1 MNCDKGEG
9 RTGGLCSA
17 AAVVALAAAV
27 AERRTNKEVGLLAA
41 MFVQLGDT
49 LETIIAARECSA
61 DASQEN

>member
-1 MNCDKGEG
+1 MQCDKGEG
-9 RTGGLCSA
+9 RTGGLCPA
-17 AAVVALAAAV
+17 AAVVSLAAAV
-27 AERRTNKEVGLLAA
+27 AEGRTNKEVGLLAT